1 MAVYVY
7 YIICIHTLKIIQK
20 NAPQPKSAP
29 TAVPL
34 TSAELLHWFVR
45 LLPCRA
51 LRQLPALQSKTF
63 YDRLFNPLVTLWYLL
78 FQRFNSDHSLQA
90 AVLDARDGGADRLNK
105 KLSSGLASVS
115 TCSFSDAR
123 QRLPWQFLAQALL
136 VQARNIMDLSPATTR
151 WQGWVLALLDGT
163 TVRLR
168 PYGNIAKDLAPNR
181 NGQGR
186 PYWCLMR
193 VVVGFCA
200 LSGAALDCAMGSIRL
215 SEQTLAC
222 QMILASLTKCLF
234 IGDRNF
240 GVFRIAQ
247 AARQAGQAVL
257 VRLTEVRARK
267 LLGRRLRLG
276 QHQVLWKASCN
287 DQLQEGSSRQPIAG
301 RLLVVRLQRR
311 GFRPQQ
317 LCLFTTLPDTAQY
330 PFHELVRLYG
340 LRWHIE
346 LNLRYLKT
354 QMDLVQLEAKSADM
368 ARKEWLAGLLA
379 YNLVRAAQLCAAVQK
394 GISPLSLSFSSVR
407 RCLEVWLRQFGCRA
421 KHQLCSQWAQLLEQI
436 GRCRLPCRRKTRP
449 DEPRAQ
455 RHLRQPY
462 PPLRGSRSKARKHL
476 PKYRPKS

>member
-1 MAVYVY
+1 M
-7 YIICIHTLKIIQK
+7 
-20 NAPQPKSAP
+20 
-29 TAVPL
+29 
-34 TSAELLHWFVR
+34 R
-45 LLPCRA
+45 LLPGRA
-51 LRQLPALQSKTF
+51 LRQLPALQTQPF
-63 YDRLFNPLVTLWYLL
+63 YDRLFHPWVTLWYLL
-78 FQRFNSDHSLQA
+78 FQRLNADHSLQA
-90 AVLDARDGGADRLNK
+90 AVLDARAGGADRLNP
-105 KLSSGLASVS
+105 KLSSGLASDS

-123 QRLPWQFLAQALL
+123 QRLPGQFLAQALL
-136 VQARNIMDLSPATTR
+136 VQARHLLDLSPTTTR

-168 PYGNIAKDLAPNR
+168 PYGTIARDLAPNR
-181 NGQGR
+181 NKHGR

-215 SEQTLAC
+215 SEQALAC
-222 QMILASLTKCLF
+222 QMILASVTQCLF

-247 AARQAGQAVL
+247 AARHAGQAVL

-267 LLGRRLRLG
+267 LLGRRLSLG
-276 QHQVLWKASCN
+276 QHPVLWKASGQ
-287 DQLQEGSSRQPIAG
+287 DQQQAGCCRQPIAG

-330 PFHELVRLYG
+330 PFPELVRLYG

-354 QMDLVQLEAKSADM
+354 QMDLAQLETKSADM

-379 YNLVRAAQLCAAVQK
+379 YNLIRAAQLCAAVQQ

-407 RCLEVWLRQFGCRA
+407 RCLEVWLRQFGCRSQ
-421 KHQLCSQWAQLLEQI
+421 HPLCSQWAQLLEQI
-436 GRCRLPCRRKTRP
+436 SRCRLPCRRQTRP

-462 PPLRGSRSKARKHL
+462 PPLRGSRAEARKHL
-476 PKYRPKS
+476 AKYSFKS